1 MDADDNPTNEPA
13 FPLPH
18 ILRPGEIVERQTH
31 ADGFLIAVTSQRV
44 VVTDDNRPVMDIHF
58 DELRRIQ
65 FDVERGRD
73 ATLVIVPEHIRNEPR
88 VFSVPVGNLAE
99 TAMTLALIGR
109 RMNPSAEEE
118 TG

>member
-1 MDADDNPTNEPA
+1 MDADDNATTDPA

-18 ILRPGEIVERQTH
+18 ILRPGEIVERQAY

-44 VVTDDNRPVMDIHF
+44 VVTDDQRPVMDIRF

-73 ATLVIVPEHIRNEPR
+73 ATLVMVPEHIRNEPR
-88 VFSVPVGNLAE
+88 VFSVPVANLAE
-99 TAMTLALIGR
+99 TALTLALIGR
-109 RMNPSAEEE
+109 RMNASADEEA
-118 TG
+118 G